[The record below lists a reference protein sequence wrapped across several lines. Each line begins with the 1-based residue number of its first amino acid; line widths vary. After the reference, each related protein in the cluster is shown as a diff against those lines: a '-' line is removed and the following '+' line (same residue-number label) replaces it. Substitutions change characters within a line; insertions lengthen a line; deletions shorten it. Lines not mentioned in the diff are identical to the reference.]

1 MVRPGRAR
9 VTPRRN
15 EVVGEQ
21 GANRAADGRSDRGSE
36 LPSEKEPERSGDGV
50 TGNARPGPGPGSS
63 SAALASRFQQMFPVL
78 SSAEIDRVRNFGDVR
93 RFRPGEFLYQVGKRG
108 PGMYV
113 ILSGRVT
120 VVGRDGL
127 GRTLPVGM
135 FAELIGAPVE
145 EMAEVVPGEV
155 LAEIGQLSGNPPS
168 AIDAKAVGEV
178 EAIVVP
184 PEGLRAL
191 LVAEAELGERVLR
204 ALILRRVAMIE
215 MGVGGPVLIG
225 SAGSREVTW
234 LSAFLERSGIPFG
247 VIDPD
252 QDADAS
258 SLLARYAPKPV
269 ELPIVVLSDGTILKN
284 PTKQELALAL
294 GLVATTL
301 GSEAYD
307 VAIVGAGPAGLATA
321 VYGASEGLSILVLEA
336 STFGGQAGAS
346 ARIENYLG
354 FPTGVSGQALMARAF
369 TQAQK
374 FGAEFSL
381 STEVKQLDCISE
393 RSGPDPLLVLHL
405 ADGRR
410 VRARA
415 VVVAT
420 GARYRRPEIPN
431 LAQFEGRGAS
441 YWASPVEARL
451 CRNQDVALLGGGN
464 SAGQAAVFLGS
475 HARQVQM
482 LVRGPSLSNT
492 MSRYLIDRIAASPN
506 IEVLCETE
514 IVELL
519 GTADQGL
526 RGLRWR
532 NRRTGTVEE
541 HAIAHFFLFT
551 GADPAASWLA
561 GCGVPLDEKGFI
573 RTGAEVG
580 PTGRVVLPME
590 TGVEGIFAVGDV
602 RSGSVKRVG
611 AAIGEGA
618 AVVAQLH
625 TFLARRDSSAAGA
638 RRAEAA
644 RPAAG

>member
-1 MVRPGRAR
+1 M
-9 VTPRRN
+9 
-15 EVVGEQ
+15 
-21 GANRAADGRSDRGSE
+21 
-36 LPSEKEPERSGDGV
+36 PSEKEHEVP
-50 TGNARPGPGPGSS
+50 GNASPGPGPASS
-63 SAALASRFQQMFPVL
+63 TAVLASRFQQMFPPL
-78 SSAEIDRVRNFGDVR
+78 SPAEIDRVRHFGEVR
-93 RFRPGEFLYQVGKRG
+93 RFRPGEVLFQAGKPG

-113 ILSGRVT
+113 ILSGRVA
-120 VVGRDGL
+120 VAGRDAVGQAI
-127 GRTLPVGM
+127 PVAK
-135 FAELIGAPVE
+135 FAELIGATLE
-145 EMAEVVPGEV
+145 DMAEVVPGEV
-155 LAEIGQLSGNPPS
+155 LAEIGELSGQPS
-168 AIDAKAVGEV
+168 LSVIDAQAVGEV

-191 LVAEAELGERVLR
+191 LIAEAELGERILR
-204 ALILRRVAMIE
+204 ALILRRVAHIE
-215 MGVGGPVLIG
+215 MGFGGPVLIG
-225 SAGSREVTW
+225 PLNSPEVIR
-234 LSAFLERSGIPFG
+234 LSAFLGRSGIPFR
-247 VIDPD
+247 VIDPHA
-252 QDADAS
+252 DADAS
-258 SLLARYAPKPV
+258 SLLARFAPQPA
-269 ELPIVVLSDGTILKN
+269 ELPIVIMPDGAVLKN
-284 PTKQELALAL
+284 PTKQDLARAL

-301 GSEAYD
+301 RSEPYD

-336 STFGGQAGAS
+336 GTFGGQAGAS

-354 FPTGVSGQALMARAF
+354 FPTGVSGQSLMARAF

-381 STEVKQLDCISE
+381 STEVKKLDCTSE
-393 RSGPDPLLVLHL
+393 SSGTDPVHILDL

-431 LAQFEGRGAS
+431 LAQFEGRGVS

-451 CRNQDVALLGGGN
+451 CRNEEVALLGGGN
-464 SAGQAAVFLGS
+464 SAGQAAVFLSS
-475 HARQVQM
+475 HAREVRM
-482 LVRGPSLSNT
+482 LVRGTGLSKT
-492 MSRYLIDRIAASPN
+492 MSRYLIDRIAASSN
-506 IEVLCETE
+506 ISVLCETE
-514 IVELL
+514 IVGLL

-526 RGLRWR
+526 QGVRWR
-532 NRRTGTVEE
+532 NRRTGTEEE

-561 GCGVPLDEKGFI
+561 GCGVPLDDKGFI
-573 RTGAEVG
+573 RTGADVG
-580 PTGRVVLPME
+580 STEQVLLPME

-625 TFLARRDSSAAGA
+625 TFLSRRGSPAESARRV
-638 RRAEAA
+638 EAA
-644 RPAAG
+644 RSAARSA